1 MLQRKFHSTQIFNHS
16 DWLKTLSS
24 QSKGLK
30 KLGPGLKY
38 RDEDGAHSSDV
49 AESEAHGKHRNVN
62 RPRVPGTNLNRG
74 RVGKVVAFYMSW

>member
-1 MLQRKFHSTQIFNHS
+1 MLQRKFHATQIFNHS
-16 DWLKTLSS
+16 DWLKTL
-24 QSKGLK
+24 SKGLK